1 MLIFLINIKTLEILW
16 LTMMKQVKK
25 FGINAMENLIMF
37 SLEQEL
43 EELWQEYAENLKKK
57 IKIFRLLE

>member
-1 MLIFLINIKTLEILW
+1 MMLIFLINIKTQEIQW

-25 FGINAMENLIMF
+25 FGINAKENLIMF

-43 EELWQEYAENLKKK
+43 EEPWQESAENLKKR
-57 IKIFRLLE
+57 IKT